1 MAALL
6 YLATSLGLIVVW
18 RRFVQP
24 VSRAATVAL
33 LLMPLLFTGRA
44 LLTGRVY
51 APIDLPFNAP
61 PLSDYTR
68 DYGATLYNPTL
79 SDNYAQFIPWQHV
92 FREMAGKG
100 EWPPLWNPYF
110 LCGSILA
117 TNMQSQPYDPVH
129 LVGLLLPHTQALT
142 YDATFTFFLA
152 LLFTFA
158 FARALGL
165 GEIASLVAAAG
176 YAFCAMLVHFLGVPL
191 GRTWSYLG
199 LVLFAVR
206 WLVRGTDGTHETYR
220 TDETHGA
227 AILLTIAFVLAIVA
241 GHPESLMQVV
251 TTGAV
256 YGVAELLVARRRAR
270 PVVLAVAA
278 GVIAL
283 LLTAIALLP
292 FQEVAPD
299 TLEYKIRQDFYQGKP
314 LPYPPEVLPRRV
326 GMSLFPWF
334 WGQPERGNHLPG
346 IDPTNFR
353 VGSIVLGLACAA
365 LVVSRRKVTLL
376 FAAIAVGSLWIGL
389 NAWPLAQLVHA
400 LPLYDIAINER
411 FILSGVFALAVL
423 AAIAVDALGS
433 QPRWKVWLPLLTV
446 GVLLTIGTVY
456 FRPRQLAV
464 GVEPSL
470 MTMLALA
477 ELVPLAIL
485 ILLLALRT
493 PARIVLPAL
502 LVLVLL
508 QRTVE
513 DGRIYP
519 ALPERMFYPSVP
531 ILRHMQADHSEP
543 FRMAGLHYTFI
554 PDSSGLYGLEDARGF
569 EAMTL
574 FRMTE
579 TFPFWSRHQTASFN
593 IIYDKSRPFLSFLN
607 VKYLIAKHDEQPDE
621 QWKLVR
627 EDRGTRLFENTRVLP
642 RAWVPPNIRYEQ
654 LPVAVLYSMQQA
666 SGFAEKAWIEAP
678 EYPPHDIANGPG
690 TLTYRRTGSGYDI
703 DARMDGDGWVV
714 VSETHWPGWRAYV
727 DGKRVQARY
736 ANHAFLGVYVP
747 KGTHKVRL
755 VYQPEGYTRGRNITL
770 VTVVA
775 LVVGWFFM
783 NRRNGTDKTSGTHHP

>member
-6 YLATSLGLIVVW
+6 YLATSLGLIALW

-24 VSRAATVAL
+24 ISRGAALAL

-61 PLSDYTR
+61 PLSDYAR

-92 FREMAGKG
+92 FRERVGKG

-117 TNMQSQPYDPVH
+117 ANMQSQPYDPVH
-129 LVGLLLPHTQALT
+129 LIGLLLPHTQALT
-142 YDATFTFFLA
+142 YDAAFTFFLA

-158 FARALGL
+158 LARALGL
-165 GEIASLVAAAG
+165 SEIASLVAAAG

-191 GRTWSYLG
+191 GRTWAYLG

-206 WLVRGTDGTHETYR
+206 WLVRGTSLR
-220 TDETHGA
+220 A
-227 AILLTIAFVLAIVA
+227 AVLLTTAFVLAIVA

-251 TTGAV
+251 TTGAA
-256 YGVAELLVARRRAR
+256 YGVAELLVARRKAR
-270 PVVLAVAA
+270 PIVLAVAA
-278 GVIAL
+278 GIVAL

-292 FQEVAPD
+292 FQEVTPQ
-299 TLEYKIRQDFYQGKP
+299 TLEYKIRQDFYKGKP

-365 LVVSRRKVTLL
+365 PFVSRRKRTWL
-376 FAAIAVGSLWIGL
+376 FAAIAVTGLWIGL
-389 NAWPLAQLVHA
+389 NAWPLAQLLHA

-411 FILSGVFALAVL
+411 FILSGIFAMAIL
-423 AAIAVDALGS
+423 AATTVDALAS
-433 QPRWKVWLPLLTV
+433 QPRWKVWVPLLVT
-446 GVLLTIGTVY
+446 GVLLAVGTAY
-456 FRPRQLAV
+456 FRPKQLAV
-464 GVEPSL
+464 GVHSTL
-470 MTMLALA
+470 ITMLTLA

-493 PARIVLPAL
+493 PARVVLPAL
-502 LVLVLL
+502 LGLVLL
-508 QRTVE
+508 QRTIE

-519 ALPERMFYPSVP
+519 ALPERMFYPAVP
-531 ILRHMQADHSEP
+531 ILRHLQQDRSEL

-554 PDSSGLYGLEDARGF
+554 PDASGLYGLEDARGF

-574 FRMTE
+574 YRLTE

-593 IIYDKSRPFLSFLN
+593 VIHEKNRPFLSFLN
-607 VKYLIAKHDEQPDE
+607 VKYMIANRDEQPDE
-621 QWKLVR
+621 QWKLVLQ
-627 EDRGTRLFENTRVLP
+627 DRGTKLFENTRVLP
-642 RAWVPPNIRYEQ
+642 RAFVPPNVRYEQ
-654 LPVAVLYSMQQA
+654 VPVAVLYSMQQA
-666 SGFAEKAWIEAP
+666 TDFAEKVWIEAP

-690 TLTYRRTGSGYDI
+690 TLAVRRDGSAYDI
-703 DARMDGDGWVV
+703 DASMEGDGWVV
-714 VSETHWPGWRAYV
+714 ISETHWPGWRAYV
-727 DGKRVQARY
+727 DGNRVQARF

-770 VTVVA
+770 LTITG
-775 LVVGWFFM
+775 LVVGWFFVR
-783 NRRNGTDKTSGTHHP
+783 RRNKTHHP